1 MLYDADAG
9 DLDVA
14 LAGDLM
20 LTRKFSTARELKFLA
35 LRDLLNN
42 ADASFANLEG
52 SVRNWDEGTPGI
64 TVGTYMTTPPE
75 LLDEVKWL
83 GIKIVSCANNHAYD
97 YGEAGLLATIRHL
110 DATGIPHSGSGR
122 NLAEARA
129 PAFLD
134 TPRGRIALVSMTAT
148 FRPWNRASAQRP
160 DMRGRPGIN
169 PFGFTTAYKIDRTAM
184 RELKRIA
191 KSLGFEKA
199 MERDRRHFYSDR
211 DLGVTDAVEEIALF
225 GHRFVTGDAFAVT
238 ATPITDDWNGN
249 LQWIRDARGQ
259 ADWVIVSFHSH
270 EFGGRSVL
278 SAETR
283 ADLEEPAEFAREF
296 AQAAIDAGADM
307 FVGHGSHTLLGI
319 ELYKERPIFY
329 SLGNLVF
336 MNETVPFL
344 PQEAYERFGLGLDA
358 TPADFFAART
368 DNDKKGHPSS
378 PKFWQGAVAVCQ
390 FKARKLSE
398 VRLHPLDLGHGRSRA
413 QRGRPMLAGEDVTRQ
428 IFDRLSR
435 LSAAYG
441 TEIVR
446 QGETAIVSL
455 SS

>member
-9 DLDVA
+9 NIAIA

-20 LTRKFSTARELKFLA
+20 LTRKVSMAREPRFLA

-52 SVRNWDEGTPGI
+52 SVRYWDEGTPGI
-64 TVGTYMTTPPE
+64 TVGTYMTTPPD

-83 GIKIVSCANNHAYD
+83 GIRIVSCANNHSYD
-97 YGEAGLLATIRHL
+97 YGEAGLLATLRHL
-110 DATGIPHSGSGR
+110 DAAGIRHSGSGR

-129 PAFLD
+129 PAYLD
-134 TPRGRIALVSMTAT
+134 TPGGRIALVSMTAT

-160 DMRGRPGIN
+160 DMVGRPGIN
-169 PFGFTTAYKIDRTAM
+169 PFGFTTSYTVDRAAM
-184 RELKRIA
+184 GELRRIA

-199 MERDRRHFYSDR
+199 MARDRRHFYSDR
-211 DLGVTDAVEEIALF
+211 DLGATDEAEEITLF
-225 GHRFVTGDAFAVT
+225 GHRFVTGEAFTVN
-238 ATPITDDWNGN
+238 ATPNTEDWNGN
-249 LQWIRDARGQ
+249 LQWIREARSQ

-283 ADLEEPAEFAREF
+283 ADLEEPAEFAKEF
-296 AQAAIDAGADM
+296 ARAAIDAGADM

-319 ELYKERPIFY
+319 ELYRERPIFY

-344 PQEAYERFGLGLDA
+344 PSDAYERFGLGLEA
-358 TPADFFAART
+358 TPSDFYGART
-368 DNDKKGHPSS
+368 DNDKKGHPAS
-378 PKFWQGAVAVCQ
+378 PKYWQGAVATCR
-390 FKARKLSE
+390 FEARKLSE
-398 VRLHPLDLGHGRSRA
+398 IRLHPIDLGHGRSRA
-413 QRGRPMLAGEDVTRQ
+413 QRGRPMLAEGAVTEQ
-428 IFDRLSR
+428 IFERLKRLS
-435 LSAAYG
+435 LPYG
-441 TEIVR
+441 TEIV
-446 QGETAIVSL
+446 QQDQTAIVSL
-455 SS
+455 G

>member
-1 MLYDADAG
+1 MPYEADGG

-20 LTRKFSTARELKFLA
+20 LTRKISVAREPRFLA
-35 LRDLLNN
+35 LRDLLNK

-75 LLDEVKWL
+75 LLDEIKWL
-83 GIKIVSCANNHAYD
+83 GIKIVSCANNHSYD
-97 YGEAGLLATIRHL
+97 YGEAGLLATLRHL
-110 DATGIPHSGSGR
+110 DAARIPHSGSGR

-129 PAFLD
+129 PAYLD

-148 FRPWNRASAQRP
+148 FRPWNRASTQRP
-160 DMRGRPGIN
+160 DMVGRPGIN
-169 PFGFTTAYKIDRTAM
+169 PFGFTTSYTVDRAAM
-184 RELKRIA
+184 GELRRIA
-191 KSLGFEKA
+191 KSLGFEQA
-199 MERDRRHFYSDR
+199 MARDRRHFYSDR
-211 DLGVTDAVEEIALF
+211 DLGVTDAAEEITLF
-225 GHRFVTGDAFAVT
+225 GHRFRTGDAFAVN
-238 ATPITDDWNGN
+238 ATPNTDDWNGN
-249 LQWIRDARGQ
+249 LQRIREARSQ

-296 AQAAIDAGADM
+296 ARAAIDAGADM
-307 FVGHGSHTLLGI
+307 FAGHGSHTLLGI

-344 PQEAYERFGLGLDA
+344 PDEAYERFGLGPEA
-358 TPADFFAART
+358 TPADFYGART
-368 DNDKKGHPSS
+368 DNDKKGHPAS
-378 PKFWQGAVAVCQ
+378 PKYWQGAVAVCQ
-390 FKARKLSE
+390 FKSRKLAE
-398 VRLHPLDLGHGRSRA
+398 IRLHPVDLGHGRSRA
-413 QRGRPMLAGEDVTRQ
+413 QRGRPVLADGDVTKQ
-428 IFDRLSR
+428 IFERLRRLS
-435 LSAAYG
+435 SAYG
-441 TEIVR
+441 TEIV
-446 QGETAIVSL
+446 QQDQTAVVSL
-455 SS
+455 